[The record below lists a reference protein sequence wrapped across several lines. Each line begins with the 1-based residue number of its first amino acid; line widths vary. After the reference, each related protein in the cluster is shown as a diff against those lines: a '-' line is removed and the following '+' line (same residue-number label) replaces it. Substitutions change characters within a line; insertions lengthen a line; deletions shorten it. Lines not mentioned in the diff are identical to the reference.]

1 MPRYGV
7 YRTFTN
13 VGGRVLPSVTNIGVK
28 PTVEGVRRPL
38 AETHIISY
46 SGDLYGKNVD
56 VSFESFIRPE
66 TKFGSLDEL
75 KAQISADIAACNKTV
90 N

>member
-7 YRTFTN
+7 YSTLAN
-13 VGGRVLPSVTNIGVK
+13 VGGEVLPSVTNMGVK
-28 PTVEGVRRPL
+28 PTIEGVRRPL
-38 AETHIISY
+38 AETHIIGY
-46 SGDLYGKNVD
+46 SGDLYGKSVD

-75 KAQISADIAACNKTV
+75 KAQISADITESLNQTT
-90 N
+90 